1 MAQTLTLTN
10 LKKAME
16 QNNSTLKEWI
26 NTQLANMSTFNIV
39 WVEKLP
45 TEDIS
50 TSTIYMLKNTES
62 TDENNIYDEYVYNE
76 TSGWEVIGSLNTGS
90 VDLSEYYNKTETY
103 SKEEIDNLLANFK
116 SVTISSAENNAVVEN
131 EDGLFVEDKTS
142 EIEAVATKVNEI
154 KKYQKYLNTDMDYFK
169 AEADNVLMD
178 TPVTGNGTLANP
190 ILMLA
195 SKGLSTN
202 MKYDVN
208 SGYLT
213 LKAGKRYYYS
223 LEVQVYLASAVGT
236 QIGYTLIKQDGTNIH
251 STLGFKRWLGNQK
264 MDDYGVFGI
273 VEPQIDVQIIP
284 AIVYITGG
292 TIERYWFNLVVYEIG
307 QQTVIDPVEHIN
319 TTQGI
324 EDTPVGHIISHMG
337 NNAPKHYLIC
347 DGTEYNIS
355 EYPYLAQHFIDEFG
369 SVNYFGGNGETTFAV
384 PDLRG
389 EFLRGTGTA
398 LRNTGSG
405 TNVGIHQEPTWHMHF
420 YTSGSASNLQHYL
433 KPGASSDINAD
444 KTNSGSS
451 PLTGYSMTVSKFNS
465 GTYHS
470 YVTSRPTNTAVLY
483 CIKYEP
489 TYFMQNFYIGNEEVV
504 LWEGEYSN
512 AENSNTIT
520 TGIILSDSI
529 ENYDYLYVYVA
540 ATDKF
545 ITTVRKVETE
555 LLKSKYGFS
564 CVYISESAYVNNT
577 MHNIFASVGC
587 VDNQTLGVGALYSH
601 TWATPYIYKVIGV
614 RTSLNENGS
623 IDLPTDEPYSDE
635 EVTNA
640 INDLW

>member
-1 MAQTLTLTN
+1 MAQTLTLAN

-103 SKEEIDNLLANFK
+103 SKEEIDNLLTNFK
-116 SVTISSAENNAVVEN
+116 SITISSAENNAVVEN

-142 EIEAVATKVNEI
+142 EIEAVSTKVNEI

-178 TPVTGNGTLANP
+178 TPVTGNGMLANP

-223 LEVQVYLASAVGT
+223 LEVQVYLTSAVGT
-236 QIGYTLIKQDGTNIH
+236 QIGYTLLKQDGTNIH

-369 SVNYFGGNGETTFAV
+369 SANYFGGNGETTFAV

-398 LRNTGSG
+398 LRNMGAGAAVG
-405 TNVGIHQEPTWHMHF
+405 THQDPTWHGHF
-420 YTSGSASNLQHYL
+420 ATSGSGKLQHYL
-433 KPGASSDINAD
+433 GTSAPASSELNYD
-444 KTNSGSS
+444 KHNSQGTA
-451 PLTGYSMTVSKFNS
+451 LTGYQITGTSFSS
-465 GTYHS
+465 GTYYS
-470 YVTSRPTNTAVLY
+470 RYTARPTNTAVLY

-489 TYFMQNFYIGNEEVV
+489 TYFMVNKNTNYLMPNLYSEEERVVGCWVNGKPLYQKTIETTGASVYDLTDLSIDIIWIYDGYVLYESALYPLNWRNSANAGWFAYTNGNTFSFIHNGYTPAIAYATIRYTKTTDEENSFTNDMITDFTVQSGTT
-504 LWEGEYSN
+504 EEYS
-512 AENSNTIT
+512 
-520 TGIILSDSI
+520 
-529 ENYDYLYVYVA
+529 
-540 ATDKF
+540 
-545 ITTVRKVETE
+545 
-555 LLKSKYGFS
+555 
-564 CVYISESAYVNNT
+564 
-577 MHNIFASVGC
+577 
-587 VDNQTLGVGALYSH
+587 
-601 TWATPYIYKVIGV
+601 
-614 RTSLNENGS
+614 
-623 IDLPTDEPYSDE
+623 E
-635 EVTNA
+635 EDVTNA
-640 INDLW
+640 INKLW